1 MAQAPGASSNPGV
14 PDTTPLPASPPSV
27 LCLLNPHAAG
37 GRGAA
42 LREPLARALQAH
54 PEVPLIVPGDAAD
67 ARASLMRL
75 APGSRVI
82 VAGGDGTVH
91 QLLPALHARQ
101 LELALLPCGTGND
114 LAKALGLRHLH
125 WRAALRHGLSAPAAR
140 MDLGRVQI
148 EQREHLFMSSLTA
161 GFDAAVGARA
171 HAAPGW
177 LRGMPRYL
185 WATLAEIRHLR
196 LYDVQIRADDHL
208 LHEGQVLFASSLNTA
223 SYASGMPVAPGARI
237 DDGLLEL
244 VRAGRFG
251 RLGALAA
258 MPLLLTGQHLRHPK
272 IALQRFAQLNIR
284 SATPIPLALDGEP
297 IADASEFSVRVL
309 PLALAV
315 VASLDRCRP
324 QAADASPVSG
334 SL

>member
-1 MAQAPGASSNPGV
+1 MARPADLGSNPRV
-14 PDTTPLPASPPSV
+14 PHSTAPPAT

-37 GRGAA
+37 GRCAA
-42 LREPLARALQAH
+42 LREPLQRALPEQVPLSVPDDVASARAFLT
-54 PEVPLIVPGDAAD
+54 G
-67 ARASLMRL
+67 L

-114 LAKALGLRHLH
+114 LARALGLRHLH
-125 WRAALRHGLSAPAAR
+125 WRAALAHGLSAPAR
-140 MDLGRVQI
+140 RIDLGLVRI

-185 WATLAEIRHLR
+185 WATLAEIRRLR
-196 LYDVQIRADDHL
+196 LYDMRVRADGRL
-208 LHEGQVLFASSLNTA
+208 LHEGQVLFASSLNTET
-223 SYASGMPVAPGARI
+223 YASGMPVAPGARL

-244 VRAGRFG
+244 VRVGQFG

-272 IALQRFAQLNIR
+272 IAMQRFAELAITCA
-284 SATPIPLALDGEP
+284 SPIPLALDGEP
-297 IADASEFSVRVL
+297 IADAREFSVRVL
-309 PLALAV
+309 PQALAV
-315 VASLDRCRP
+315 VAK
-324 QAADASPVSG
+324 AAG
-334 SL
+334 